1 METALPMILSFQLNH
16 PIVWAIAHGMCSWF
30 YVIWRA
36 SRSCASRTG
45 KPVSASTWMSGRGND
60 DYTSVARDAAAHYL
74 CRGGRR
80 SRRSVSLDRSG
91 RRRKTPL
98 KSALARGEAVRL
110 PPTQRAWGSGNASG
124 APRRQRA
131 AFWLRAEMRGGLHF
145 RLDTPG

>member
-16 PIVWAIAHGMCSWF
+16 SIVWAIAHGMCSWF

-74 CRGGRR
+74 CRGDQGRGGAW
-80 SRRSVSLDRSG
+80 VWIGVDDV
-91 RRRKTPL
+91 
-98 KSALARGEAVRL
+98 ERL
-110 PPTQRAWGSGNASG
+110 P
-124 APRRQRA
+124 
-131 AFWLRAEMRGGLHF
+131 
-145 RLDTPG
+145 